1 MALEEE
7 RVERALRGHAPRG
20 VVEVRGDRAAGHARP
35 AVGRVHRALGV
46 AVDQGDGRAE
56 PGVDGQRRLD
66 DALRGV
72 AAPAP
77 ARVQT
82 PLFAGSL
89 AGQRAPDAQAVDVVL
104 LQSRVVQ
111 RTLECPR
118 RQRVRVVAGL
128 ALAHGLAAGSPVILP
143 VVGLADT
150 DDRYG
155 ILQRRE
161 PRPVEAHRHR
171 SLLRSLCRFPAT
183 SSPRRSD
190 RAARRRRSGCARA
203 AAAPFRARRL
213 VCGTA

>member
-1 MALEEE
+1 
-7 RVERALRGHAPRG
+7 RS
-20 VVEVRGDRAAGHARP
+20 D
-35 AVGRVHRALGV
+35 
-46 AVDQGDGRAE
+46 
-56 PGVDGQRRLD
+56 
-66 DALRGV
+66 

-77 ARVQT
+77 ARVQA
-82 PLFAGSL
+82 PLYAGPL
-89 AGQRAPDAQAVDVVL
+89 AGQRAPDAQAIDVVL

-183 SSPRRSD
+183 SSPRCSRSAGPYSD
-190 RAARRRRSGCARA
+190 RADPSPGRAIRTAPGSRRRRTPTSPARHDPCPSIDRCCGAPRRATGRDCPAENPGGVWSGRSPGNPACTS
-203 AAAPFRARRL
+203 P
-213 VCGTA
+213 